1 MHKYIIKRLLYLI
14 PILIGVTFI
23 VFAIMHFSPG
33 DPATL
38 LLGED
43 TTQAEIERVRELM
56 GLNDPFIVQYGRFLW
71 GAVRG
76 NLGNSLSSGLPVSQ
90 EIGARLPAT
99 MLLAFGSIIV
109 ALVIGLV
116 MGILAATKQ
125 YSIFDGG
132 SMFFALLGAAMP
144 NFWLGLMM
152 ILFFSVYWNNT
163 FGYSLLPS
171 SGYGTFRHLIMPAIV
186 LGTAHAAY
194 ITRITRSSM
203 LEVLRQDYIRTARA
217 KGMSERKVVYYH
229 ALWNAMI
236 PVITITGLQFG
247 VLLGGSVVTETIF
260 SWPGVGRM
268 LVAGIRTQ
276 NYPVVQGSILVFAV
290 LFSLVTLG
298 VDILYAFIDPR
309 IKAKYKS

>member
-1 MHKYIIKRLLYLI
+1 MHRYIIKRLLYLI

-43 TTQAEIERVRELM
+43 TTQEEIERVREIM
-56 GLNDPFIVQYGRFLW
+56 GLNDPFIVQYGNFL
-71 GAVRG
+71 GGLARG
-76 NLGNSLSSGLPVSQ
+76 NLGRSLQSGRPVVE

-99 MLLAFGSIIV
+99 MQLAGGAILV
-109 ALVIGLV
+109 AVVIGLV

-132 SMFFALLGAAMP
+132 SMGFALLGASMP

-152 ILFFSVYWNNT
+152 ILLFSVYWNNN
-163 FGYSLLPS
+163 FGYPLFPS
-171 SGYGTFRHLIMPAIV
+171 SGYGTLRHLVMPAIV

-203 LEVLRQDYIRTARA
+203 LEVLRQDYIRTSRA

-229 ALWNAMI
+229 ALWNALI

-260 SWPGVGRM
+260 AWPGIGRM
-268 LVAGIRTQ
+268 LIQGIRTQ
-276 NYPVVQGSILVFAV
+276 NYPIVQGTILVFA
-290 LFSLVTLG
+290 LMFSLITLL
-298 VDILYAFIDPR
+298 VDILYGFIDPR